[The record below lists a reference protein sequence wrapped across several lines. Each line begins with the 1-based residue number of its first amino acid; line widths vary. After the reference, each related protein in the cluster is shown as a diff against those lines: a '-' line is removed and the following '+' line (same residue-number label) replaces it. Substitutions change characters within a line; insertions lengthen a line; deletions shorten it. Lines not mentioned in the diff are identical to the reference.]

1 MWVGEFSGHPTA
13 NEESEVSAG
22 WLRDGGGMAEG
33 WWRETLAPGHITTH
47 WKSQG
52 DPKHITTYLTTQATC
67 ASCRGRPSVC
77 AQLDVSPPVADG
89 VLAGDRGR

>member
-1 MWVGEFSGHPTA
+1 MWVGEFSSQLTA
-13 NEESEVSAG
+13 NEEAEVSG
-22 WLRDGGGMAEG
+22 G